1 MRRVLPTLIL
11 LSALGCMEDYD
22 VEEVAPH
29 EHLETEACDHH
40 HDHEHDHHD
49 DHQDAEVHT
58 GIEDGPSGHS
68 HGAGERNHGTGWFFN
83 QPWAAPFIW
92 GKLLRD
98 AGVFLVL
105 AAAIFMATGKRGR
118 KR

>member
-1 MRRVLPTLIL
+1 MRLIL
-11 LSALGCMEDYD
+11 LVLILLPVLGCMEDYD

-29 EHLETEACDHH
+29 EHLETEACDDPEHH
-40 HDHEHDHHD
+40 HDHHEDHH
-49 DHQDAEVHT
+49 DAEVHT
-58 GIEDGPSGHS
+58 GSEGGPSGHS

-98 AGVFLVL
+98 GGIFLIL
-105 AAAIFMATGKRGR
+105 AAMIFIITGKRGR